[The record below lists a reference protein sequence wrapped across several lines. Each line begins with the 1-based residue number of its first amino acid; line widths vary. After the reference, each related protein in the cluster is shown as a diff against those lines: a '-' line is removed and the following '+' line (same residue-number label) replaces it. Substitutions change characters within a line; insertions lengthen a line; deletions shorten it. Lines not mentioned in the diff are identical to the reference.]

1 MRRTFKPL
9 TPEMMQ
15 KIRCSSD
22 EVSGQK
28 SRFIKCPYCNS
39 KSIRVFEDTRGHVQT
54 KCKVCGKETVFDVL
68 SMRKPINRIKQNI
81 VPELQ

>member
-1 MRRTFKPL
+1 MKRTFKPL
-9 TPEMMQ
+9 SPEMMQ

-22 EVSGQK
+22 EVAEQK

-68 SMRKPINRIKQNI
+68 SMRRVSFRKIS
-81 VPELQ
+81 